1 MTPARKKN
9 VKKMVSKSVS
19 DNKSEMNKVGSFA
32 MPSSVDDFG
41 ATDQDVLEEHYIT
54 SWMTPEFV
62 YHEKPAWWHIV
73 AYGFVIII
81 TLLMI
86 FLKEWFGLVVFV
98 LIGVLIY
105 QYSEIKPKNI
115 EIALTTVG
123 VRFGNKFYP
132 YNEIKSFWVIYNPPI
147 KTLNLELTK
156 RFSPIITVQL
166 GNIDPVV
173 IKSILREHLLE
184 DSERTED
191 VIDKL
196 IRMVRF

>member
-1 MTPARKKN
+1 MSPAKKKN
-9 VKKMVSKSVS
+9 VRKTASKPVSN
-19 DNKSEMNKVGSFA
+19 NKPEMNEIGSFA
-32 MPSSVDDFG
+32 MPAPVDNLG
-41 ATDQDVLEEHYIT
+41 GTSQDVLEEHYIT

-62 YHEKPAWWHIV
+62 YHEKPTWWHV
-73 AYGFVIII
+73 AAYGFIII
-81 TLLMI
+81 MALLMI
-86 FLKEWFGLVVFV
+86 FLKEWFGLAVFV
-98 LIGVLIY
+98 LIGILIY
-105 QYSEIKPKNI
+105 QYAEIKPKNI

-132 YNEIKSFWVIYNPPI
+132 YNGIKSFWVIYDPPI

-166 GNIDPVV
+166 DSIDPVM

-191 VIDKL
+191 IIDKL